1 MKTSPGNPSRLSVPQ
16 WRPRFVLTLLLAV
29 IISAC
34 GGGGGATSP
43 PPAPPPTLS
52 APDSGADYVFT
63 PDAAATLSWTVPM
76 QNTDS
81 SPLTDL
87 AGYKIYY
94 GSESGNYQTSIQ
106 IDNPGI
112 AIYVIE
118 HLTPNTYYFVLTTI
132 NSSGVESQFS
142 NEVSKLVL

>member
-1 MKTSPGNPSRLSVPQ
+1 
-16 WRPRFVLTLLLAV
+16 
-29 IISAC
+29 
-34 GGGGGATSP
+34 
-43 PPAPPPTLS
+43 
-52 APDSGADYVFT
+52 
-63 PDAAATLSWTVPM
+63 M

-106 IDNPGI
+106 IDNPVI